1 MFEAV
6 LKGLT
11 LGLLLSI
18 SVGPVIFS
26 IIKQS
31 LNNGHRGGLA
41 FVLGVSASDITLVF
55 VSNVFTTVFTY
66 LVKHKNF
73 IGVGGSIFLIVVGI
87 YFIFFKKVKVDDSGV
102 QVLQLSKRDY
112 IKAFLS
118 GYFMNTL
125 NPAVFIFWL
134 TTSTTLITLSVEYRF
149 IAFVTCLVF
158 VLATDILKVMMAQRI
173 RKKLTPHN
181 IQILSQI
188 NGVVLLGFGI
198 VLLWGLIFYTS
209 TFAI

>member
-1 MFEAV
+1 MLEAL

-31 LNNGHRGGLA
+31 LNSGHRGGIA
-41 FVLGVSASDITLVF
+41 FILGVSASDITLVL
-55 VSNVFTTVFTY
+55 VSNVFTQMFGY
-66 LVKHKNF
+66 IVKHKHF
-73 IGVGGSIFLIVVGI
+73 IGMAGSVFLISMGI
-87 YFIFFKKVKVDDSGV
+87 FFLFFKKVRVDDSGM
-102 QVLQLSKRDY
+102 QVLELSKGDY
-112 IKAFLS
+112 VKTFLS

-134 TTSTTLITLSVEYRF
+134 TTSTTLITLTVEDRIITF
-149 IAFVTCLVF
+149 ITCLSF
-158 VLATDILKVMMAQRI
+158 VLATDLLKVMMAQKI

-181 IQILSQI
+181 IQILSRL
-188 NGVVLLGFGI
+188 NGLVLLGFGM
-198 VLLWGLIFYTS
+198 VLLWGLIFY
-209 TFAI
+209 ANKI

>member
-1 MFEAV
+1 MFEAI

-31 LNNGHRGGLA
+31 LNTGHRGGMA
-41 FVLGVSASDITLVF
+41 FVLGVSVSDITLVLI
-55 VSNVFTTVFTY
+55 SNVFTQLFGY
-66 LVKHKNF
+66 LVKHKQF
-73 IGVGGSIFLIVVGI
+73 IGIAGSIFLISMGV
-87 YFIFFKKVKVDDSGV
+87 YFLFFKKIKIDDNG
-102 QVLQLSKRDY
+102 LLLTPTRKRDH
-112 IKAFLS
+112 IKIFLS
-118 GYFMNTL
+118 GFFMNML

-134 TTSTTLITLSVEYRF
+134 TASTTLITLTADNRI

-158 VLATDILKVMMAQRI
+158 VLATDILKVMMAQKI

-181 IQILSQI
+181 IQLLSRL
-188 NGVVLLGFGI
+188 NGLILLGFGI
-198 VLLWGLIFYTS
+198 VLLWGLFIFGDKLN
-209 TFAI
+209 